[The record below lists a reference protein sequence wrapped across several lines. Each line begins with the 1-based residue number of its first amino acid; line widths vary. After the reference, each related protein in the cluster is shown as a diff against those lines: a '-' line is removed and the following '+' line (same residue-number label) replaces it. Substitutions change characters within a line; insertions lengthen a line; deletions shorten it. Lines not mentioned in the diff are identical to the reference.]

1 MGHSAQDADSQ
12 KTDSMSFQTEQKA
25 HNQRAEKPSGQAHQ
39 QGGDAPGSAREKG
52 LEQGD
57 RQSGNQAKGA
67 GGKHSDNIG
76 KPELGPGGII
86 GRGGIRFSKAESTIA
101 KAPSTARVVS
111 RRVFFLISAMVF
123 LLMGRD
129 ASNEV
134 LADRMSAVRIS

>member
-1 MGHSAQDADSQ
+1 MLRSPPAKLIS
-12 KTDSMSFQTEQKA
+12 KA
-25 HNQRAEKPSGQAHQ
+25 VTPRVAPAKRALSKAIAKAGIKPKVPA
-39 QGGDAPGSAREKG
+39 ANIVTI
-52 LEQGD
+52 LE
-57 RQSGNQAKGA
+57 SPSLA
-67 GGKHSDNIG
+67 
-76 KPELGPGGII
+76 PGGII

>member
-1 MGHSAQDADSQ
+1 M
-12 KTDSMSFQTEQKA
+12 T
-25 HNQRAEKPSGQAHQ
+25 
-39 QGGDAPGSAREKG
+39 
-52 LEQGD
+52 
-57 RQSGNQAKGA
+57 
-67 GGKHSDNIG
+67 NIG

-111 RRVFFLISAMVF
+111 RRVFLLISAMVF

-129 ASNEV
+129 ASNEL